1 MINKI
6 FLFIFLVGIVY
17 GGIKGRADLIV
28 DTILSTPKEA
38 FLLFVDMYS
47 LLIFWSGILQICNDS
62 GLLNILSKYFIYII
76 RPLFKK
82 IDKNDV
88 ALKYISMNLMA
99 NMLSMGS
106 AATPFGLKAM
116 KRLDELNN
124 HSSIASDEMITF
136 LLINTAGFC
145 LIPTTLIAI
154 RGQYLSNNP
163 VLIIPFILII
173 SGICTI
179 ISISIDIGGRKIA
192 KR

>member
-6 FLFIFLVGIVY
+6 FLTIFLIGLIY
-17 GGIKGRADLIV
+17 GAITGRADLIV
-28 DTILSTPKEA
+28 NVILSTPKEA
-38 FLLFVDMYS
+38 FLLFVDMYV

-62 GLLNILSKYFIYII
+62 GLLQILSKYIIFII

-88 ALKYISMNLMA
+88 ALQYISMNLMA
-99 NMLSMGS
+99 NALSMGS

-124 HSSIASDEMITF
+124 HSDVASDEMITF

-145 LIPTTLIAI
+145 LIPTTLVAI
-154 RGQYLSNNP
+154 RTQYLSSNP

-173 SGICTI
+173 SGLCTML
-179 ISISIDIGGRKIA
+179 SISLDIGGRRIA
-192 KR
+192 KF